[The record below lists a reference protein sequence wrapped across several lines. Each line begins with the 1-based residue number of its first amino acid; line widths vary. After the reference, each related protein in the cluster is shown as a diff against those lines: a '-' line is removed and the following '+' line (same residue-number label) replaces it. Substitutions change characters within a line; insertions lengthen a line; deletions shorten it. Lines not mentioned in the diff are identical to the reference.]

1 MQVTYRHNTL
11 EIAMAGVRGVTSLI
25 AVASFA
31 LLFGF
36 YESPIPESIVFTV
49 QTVVFFTFL
58 GTSIIRLFNAE
69 SKREYLYVNWYD
81 IPALVAL
88 AAAVVGAE
96 QWFGDVEP
104 YRVRHLAVA
113 IYLMFEVTIKFFLL
127 SVRLAATGRNPSRTL
142 VASFVI
148 LIATG
153 AALLMLPKST
163 PGRSSLRPIDA
174 LFTSTSATCVTG
186 LVVANTGED
195 FTFMG
200 QVIILVLIQLGALG
214 IVVFGAVFA
223 LLLGQALTLRE
234 TVAMQDLLST
244 ETASRIGRTIL
255 FIFIMTIAIE
265 AGGALALFGMWD
277 DIATW
282 NTQTQSRSFF
292 SIFHAISAFCNAGF
306 DLLGDS
312 MIRYNRRWQVYG
324 VICPLIVLGGLGF
337 GVLYN
342 LANLFLDRL
351 RLIWVRRVR
360 RQLFLT
366 GEPPMRMRLQSKIV
380 LSVSGV
386 LVVVGAAAI
395 VLFEQFSGAARPA
408 GSPDALA
415 AIFQSIS
422 ARTAGFNSVPI
433 AELTQSSKL
442 VLMLLMF
449 IGGSPGSTAGGIK
462 TVTLAIILTTVV
474 ATLRR
479 RTDLELFHRS
489 IRIVVLRR
497 AVTITVMFVAAI
509 FVATMALTITERSHY
524 PKDFTL
530 LDLAFEVVSAIC
542 TVGLTTG
549 VTPLLTDAGKLII
562 ILVMLMGRLGPLTL
576 LAALTFNLRAVRYD
590 YPEEVVIV
598 G

>member
-1 MQVTYRHNTL
+1 MQIIYRNNTL
-11 EIAMAGVRGVTSLI
+11 ENVLAAVRAVTSLI

-36 YESPIPESIVFTV
+36 YEPPIRESIVFTV

-58 GTSIIRLFNAE
+58 GISILRLLNAE

-88 AAAVVGAE
+88 AAVVIGAE
-96 QWFGDVEP
+96 HWFGNVEP
-104 YRVRHLAVA
+104 YRVRHMAVA
-113 IYLMFEVTIKFFLL
+113 VYLMFEVTIKFFLL

-142 VASFVI
+142 VASFIV

-153 AALLMLPKST
+153 AILLMLPKAT
-163 PGRSSLRPIDA
+163 PGRMALRPIDA

-186 LVVANTGED
+186 LVVVNTGRD
-195 FTFMG
+195 FTVMG
-200 QVIILVLIQLGALG
+200 QIVILVLIQLGALG

-234 TVAMQDLLST
+234 TVAMQDLLSS

-255 FIFIMTIAIE
+255 FIFILTIAVE

-277 DIATW
+277 DIAAW
-282 NTQTQSRSFF
+282 NPQTQSRWFY
-292 SIFHAISAFCNAGF
+292 SIFHSISAFCNAGF

-312 MIRYNRRWQVYG
+312 LIRYNRRWQVYG
-324 VICPLIVLGGLGF
+324 IVCPLIVLGGLGF

-342 LANLFLDRL
+342 LVNLFFDRL
-351 RLIWVRRVR
+351 RLIWSRRVR
-360 RQLFLT
+360 RQLFST
-366 GEPPMRMRLQSKIV
+366 GEPPMRMHLQTKIV
-380 LSVSGV
+380 LSVSGA
-386 LVVVGAAAI
+386 LIVVGAATI
-395 VLFEQFSGAARPA
+395 LLFEQFSGAARPA
-408 GSPDALA
+408 GPPDVLG
-415 AIFQSIS
+415 AIFQSVT
-422 ARTAGFNSVPI
+422 ARTAGFNTVPT

-442 VLMLLMF
+442 MLMLLMF

-462 TVTLAIILTTVV
+462 TVTLAVILTTVV

-479 RTDLELFHRS
+479 RTDLEMFRRS
-489 IRIVVLRR
+489 IRLVVLRR
-497 AVTITVMFVAAI
+497 AVTITVMFIAAI
-509 FVATMALTITERSHY
+509 FIATMMLTITERSHY

-542 TVGLTTG
+542 TVGLSTG
-549 VTPLLTDAGKLII
+549 LTPLLTDAGKLII
-562 ILVMLMGRLGPLTL
+562 IAVMLIGRLGPLTL
-576 LAALTFNLRAVRYD
+576 LAALTLNLRPVRYD

>member
-1 MQVTYRHNTL
+1 MKIAYRNQTL
-11 EIAMAGVRGVTSLI
+11 EEVLAGLRGVMSLI

-36 YESPIPESIVFTV
+36 YEPLIRESIVFSV
-49 QTVVFFTFL
+49 QTVVFLTFL
-58 GTSIIRLFNAE
+58 GTSIVRLINAE

-81 IPALVAL
+81 VPALLAL
-88 AAAVVGAE
+88 AAVVLGAR

-104 YRVRHLAVA
+104 YRVRHMAVA
-113 IYLMFEVTIKFFLL
+113 VYLMFEVTIKFFLL
-127 SVRLAATGRNPSRTL
+127 SVRLAASGRNPSRTL
-142 VASFVI
+142 VVSFVV

-153 AALLMLPKST
+153 AVLLMLPKAT
-163 PGRSSLRPIDA
+163 PGRTALSPLDA

-186 LVVANTGED
+186 LVVVNTAKD

-200 QVIILVLIQLGALG
+200 QVVILVLIQLGALG

-255 FIFIMTIAIE
+255 FIFVVTILIE
-265 AGGALALFGMWD
+265 AGGAMALFGMWD
-277 DIATW
+277 DVAGW
-282 NTQTQSRSFF
+282 DPQTQSRSFF

-312 MIRYNRRWQVYG
+312 LVRYNRQWQVYG
-324 VICPLIVLGGLGF
+324 ILCPLIVLGGLGF

-351 RLIWVRRVR
+351 RLFWVRRVR
-360 RQLFLT
+360 RQVFLR

-380 LSVSGV
+380 LCVSAT
-386 LVVVGAAAI
+386 LVIVGAAAI
-395 VLFEQFSGAARPA
+395 LLFEQFSGASKPA
-408 GSPDALA
+408 GPPDVLGAL
-415 AIFQSIS
+415 FQSVS
-422 ARTAGFNSVPI
+422 ARTAGFNSVSI
-433 AELTQSSKL
+433 AEMSQSSKL

-462 TVTLAIILTTVV
+462 TVTLAVILATVV
-474 ATLRR
+474 ATLRKR
-479 RTDLELFHRS
+479 AELEMFRRS
-489 IRIVVLRR
+489 IRVVVLRR
-497 AVTITVMFVAAI
+497 AVTITVLFVAAI
-509 FVATMALTITERSHY
+509 FLATMALTITERAHY

-530 LDLAFEVVSAIC
+530 LDLTFEVVSAIC
-542 TVGLTTG
+542 TVGLSTG

-562 ILVMLMGRLGPLTL
+562 ILAMLIGRLGPLTL
-576 LAALTFNLRAVRYD
+576 LAALTFNLRTVRYD

>member
-1 MQVTYRHNTL
+1 MQITYRYNTL
-11 EIAMAGVRGVTSLI
+11 ETAMAGARGVMSLI
-25 AVASFA
+25 AVVSFA

-36 YESPIPESIVFTV
+36 YEPPAPESIVFTV
-49 QTVVFFTFL
+49 QTVVFFVFL
-58 GTSIIRLFNAE
+58 GTSIVRLFNAE

-88 AAAVVGAE
+88 ALAVIFAK
-96 QWFGDVEP
+96 QWFGEAEL

-113 IYLMFEVTIKFFLL
+113 VYLMFEVTIKFFLL
-127 SVRLAATGRNPSRTL
+127 SVRLAATGHNPSRTL
-142 VASFVI
+142 VVSFVV
-148 LIATG
+148 LIVTG
-153 AALLMLPKST
+153 AVLLMLPKST
-163 PGRSSLRPIDA
+163 PGRGGLRPIDA

-186 LVVANTGED
+186 LVVVNTARD

-255 FIFIMTIAIE
+255 FVFILTIVIE

-277 DIATW
+277 NAAAW
-282 NTQTQSRSFF
+282 NPQTQSRSFF

-312 MIRYNRRWQVYG
+312 MVRYNRQWQVYG

-342 LANLFLDRL
+342 LVNLFLDRL
-351 RLIWVRRVR
+351 RLIWIRRVR

-386 LVVVGAAAI
+386 LIVTGAAAI
-395 VLFEQFSGAARPA
+395 LLFEQFSGAAKPA
-408 GSPDALA
+408 GPPDVLA
-415 AIFQSIS
+415 AIFQSVS
-422 ARTAGFNSVPI
+422 ARTAGFNSVPV
-433 AELTQSSKL
+433 AELTPSSKL

-462 TVTLAIILTTVV
+462 TVTLAVILTAVV
-474 ATLRR
+474 ATLRK

-489 IRIVVLRR
+489 IRLVVLRR
-497 AVTITVMFVAAI
+497 AVTIAVLFVVAI
-509 FVATMALTITERSHY
+509 LVATMALTITERSHY
-524 PKDFTL
+524 PRDFTL

-542 TVGLTTG
+542 TVGLSTG

-562 ILVMLMGRLGPLTL
+562 IAVMLIGRLGPLTL
-576 LAALTFNLRAVRYD
+576 LAALTFNLRTVRYD

-598 G
+598 S